1 MTLWTEWFKCV
12 LQLRSAC
19 SRQRTFLWMAV
30 VLAGFSIRSESA
42 GVTSFV
48 RALWLRAHCYERLL
62 HLFHT
67 PALAIDKLTNLWV
80 TLAQKIF
87 NPLIENGRLVLVADG
102 LKSAKE
108 GKKMPGVK
116 KLHQESGDNSK
127 PAYIFGHSFQA
138 LGLLVRG
145 RLGHIVA
152 VPLSSRIHEGIQ
164 RAPVAKSRKRT
175 LLDKLAS
182 LFLGIAEQLP
192 QPAYLLADAYYA
204 SRKIILPL
212 IEQGHHLV
220 TRARSN
226 IVAFCP
232 ASSPRKKKRGRPRLY
247 GDKVR
252 LRDLW
257 AQKKHFKSAQSP
269 VYGERNVKILYRSI
283 DLLWRPV
290 GRLVRFVL
298 VDHPTRGKMILLCT
312 DISLDP
318 VRIIALYGYRFKIE
332 ASFKQAVHTLGSYAY
347 HFWMMKMTPISRRRS
362 GDQFLHR
369 CSDDYRRLVFRK
381 IDAYHRFVQLACVAQ
396 GLQLYLSLHFR
407 TSVWSHFR
415 SWMRTMKPSE
425 PPSEA
430 VVSQALRNSLPHFL
444 LVAPL
449 KNILK
454 KFLWQHIDSDRCSD
468 LRVAG

>member
-1 MTLWTEWFKCV
+1 M
-12 LQLRSAC
+12 
-19 SRQRTFLWMAV
+19 
-30 VLAGFSIRSESA
+30 
-42 GVTSFV
+42 
-48 RALWLRAHCYERLL
+48 
-62 HLFHT
+62 
-67 PALAIDKLTNLWV
+67 
-80 TLAQKIF
+80 
-87 NPLIENGRLVLVADG
+87 
-102 LKSAKE
+102 
-108 GKKMPGVK
+108 
-116 KLHQESGDNSK
+116 
-127 PAYIFGHSFQA
+127 
-138 LGLLVRG
+138 
-145 RLGHIVA
+145 
-152 VPLSSRIHEGIQ
+152 
-164 RAPVAKSRKRT
+164 
-175 LLDKLAS
+175 
-182 LFLGIAEQLP
+182 
-192 QPAYLLADAYYA
+192 
-204 SRKIILPL
+204 
-212 IEQGHHLV
+212 
-220 TRARSN
+220 
-226 IVAFCP
+226 
-232 ASSPRKKKRGRPRLY
+232 
-247 GDKVR
+247 
-252 LRDLW
+252 RDLW
-257 AQKKHFKSAQSP
+257 AQEKHFKSAQSP

-454 KFLWQHIDSDRCSD
+454 KFLWQHIDPDRCSD
-468 LRVAG
+468 LRAAG